1 MAASDTRGPLAGLRV
16 LDLTEHMA
24 GPFCT
29 MILADMGAEVLK
41 VERPG
46 KGDSS
51 RSMGDGAERNPFFR
65 YINRNKKSVT
75 LDYKG
80 PVGREVFLRL
90 VRSVDVLVE
99 NYRATVMERAGL
111 GYAVLAGENP
121 RLVYAQLSGFGAD
134 GPYRDK
140 GGLDLIAQGM
150 GGLMH
155 VTGEPDG
162 PPTSVGQPICDLGT
176 GMWGVQGILAALYE
190 RERTGHGQKV
200 DCSLLETALGFSGW
214 TGAAWL
220 VDGREPTR
228 QGARHRQNAPY
239 QRFATQDGYMMIGAA
254 TQYLWER
261 CARALG
267 RGEWINDLR
276 FRRNTDRLR
285 HREALEK
292 EIERVLGTQ
301 PTAHWVAALDAA
313 GVPSGPVNTYTQL
326 FADPQVRH
334 LEMVVHA
341 DDPELGRV
349 PHVRMPVRLSRSQVA
364 VRSVAPKLAHGRGP
378 ERARIH
384 PGRAGGAQARARD
397 LTAGRGSAAEGI
409 PRPEPGG
416 DRTPRHPGGKDLVLD
431 TLALEDEQAIEAG
444 RHVDRAVAAVEA
456 QHAAVARPPGGVGVV
471 DRRHATV
478 RATAGWRR
486 ERVAMA
492 RVDGAS
498 SRVPGNLDLH
508 PVEPEIGLAVQR
520 VPQGEE
526 DGPERGE
533 LRGHLVGIDP
543 RDRVAADGSVDTIR
557 GTPAE
562 SRRA

>member
-1 MAASDTRGPLAGLRV
+1 MAPTDAQGPLAGLRV

-51 RSMGDGAERNPFFR
+51 RAMGEGGERNPFFR
-65 YINRNKKSVT
+65 YINRNKKSVS

-80 PVGREVFLRL
+80 PAGREVFLRL

-111 GYAVLAGENP
+111 GYAALAAENP

-155 VTGEPDG
+155 VTGEADG

-190 RERTGHGQKV
+190 RQRTGRGQKV

-214 TGAAWL
+214 TSAAWL

-239 QRFATQDGYMMIGAA
+239 QRFATQDGHMMIGAA
-254 TQYLWER
+254 TQDLWER

-267 RGEWINDLR
+267 RGEWIDDPR
-276 FRRNTDRLR
+276 FRRNADRLR
-285 HREALEK
+285 HRETLEK
-292 EIERVLGTQ
+292 EIEQVLGTQ
-301 PTAHWVAALDAA
+301 PTARWVAALDAA
-313 GVPSGPVNTYTQL
+313 GVPSGPVNTYAQV
-326 FADPQVRH
+326 FDDPQVRH
-334 LEMVVHA
+334 LGMVTHA

-349 PHVRMPVRLSRSQVA
+349 PHVRTPVRLSRSRVA
-364 VRSVAPKLAHGRGP
+364 VRSVAPKL
-378 ERARIH
+378 
-384 PGRAGGAQARARD
+384 GADTAEVLQGLGYTPADVESLRQARA
-397 LTAGRGSAAEGI
+397 I
-409 PRPEPGG
+409 
-416 DRTPRHPGGKDLVLD
+416 
-431 TLALEDEQAIEAG
+431 
-444 RHVDRAVAAVEA
+444 
-456 QHAAVARPPGGVGVV
+456 
-471 DRRHATV
+471 
-478 RATAGWRR
+478 
-486 ERVAMA
+486 
-492 RVDGAS
+492 
-498 SRVPGNLDLH
+498 
-508 PVEPEIGLAVQR
+508 
-520 VPQGEE
+520 
-526 DGPERGE
+526 
-533 LRGHLVGIDP
+533 
-543 RDRVAADGSVDTIR
+543 
-557 GTPAE
+557 
-562 SRRA
+562 

>member
-1 MAASDTRGPLAGLRV
+1 MAASDTQGPLAGLRV

-51 RSMGDGAERNPFFR
+51 RSMGDGAQRNPFFR

-111 GYAVLAGENP
+111 GYAALAAENP

-155 VTGEPDG
+155 VTGEADG

-176 GMWGVQGILAALYE
+176 GMWGVQGILAALYD

-254 TQYLWER
+254 TQELWER

-267 RGEWINDLR
+267 RSEWIDDPR

-285 HREALEK
+285 HREVLEK
-292 EIERVLGTQ
+292 EIEHVLATR
-301 PTAHWVAALDAA
+301 PTAQWVATFDAA
-313 GVPSGPVNTYTQL
+313 GVPSGPVNSYAQL

-334 LEMVVHA
+334 LGIVAHA

-349 PHVRMPVRLSRSQVA
+349 PHVRTPVRLSRSMVA
-364 VRSVAPKLAHGRGP
+364 VRSVAPKLGAHTAEVLSGLGYGP
-378 ERARIH
+378 
-384 PGRAGGAQARARD
+384 
-397 LTAGRGSAAEGI
+397 AEL
-409 PRPEPGG
+409 E
-416 DRTPRHPGGKDLVLD
+416 
-431 TLALEDEQAIEAG
+431 TL
-444 RHVDRAVAAVEA
+444 
-456 QHAAVARPPGGVGVV
+456 
-471 DRRHATV
+471 
-478 RATAGWRR
+478 RR
-486 ERVAMA
+486 ERV
-492 RVDGAS
+492 V
-498 SRVPGNLDLH
+498 
-508 PVEPEIGLAVQR
+508 
-520 VPQGEE
+520 
-526 DGPERGE
+526 
-533 LRGHLVGIDP
+533 
-543 RDRVAADGSVDTIR
+543 
-557 GTPAE
+557 
-562 SRRA
+562 

>member
-111 GYAVLAGENP
+111 GYAALAAENP

-220 VDGREPTR
+220 VDGQEPTR

-239 QRFATQDGYMMIGAA
+239 QRFATQDGHMMIGAA
-254 TQYLWER
+254 TQELWER

-267 RGEWINDLR
+267 RAEWIGDPR
-276 FRRNTDRLR
+276 FRRNPDRLR
-285 HREALEK
+285 HREVLEK
-292 EIERVLGTQ
+292 EIEHVLATR
-301 PTAHWVAALDAA
+301 PTAHWVAAFDAA
-313 GVPSGPVNTYTQL
+313 GVPSGPVNSYAQV

-334 LEMVVHA
+334 LGIVAHA

-349 PHVRMPVRLSRSQVA
+349 PHVRTPVRLSRSMVA
-364 VRSVAPKLAHGRGP
+364 VRSVAPKLGAHTAEVLSGLGYGP
-378 ERARIH
+378 
-384 PGRAGGAQARARD
+384 
-397 LTAGRGSAAEGI
+397 AEL
-409 PRPEPGG
+409 E
-416 DRTPRHPGGKDLVLD
+416 
-431 TLALEDEQAIEAG
+431 TL
-444 RHVDRAVAAVEA
+444 
-456 QHAAVARPPGGVGVV
+456 
-471 DRRHATV
+471 
-478 RATAGWRR
+478 RR
-486 ERVAMA
+486 ERIV
-492 RVDGAS
+492 
-498 SRVPGNLDLH
+498 
-508 PVEPEIGLAVQR
+508 
-520 VPQGEE
+520 
-526 DGPERGE
+526 
-533 LRGHLVGIDP
+533 
-543 RDRVAADGSVDTIR
+543 
-557 GTPAE
+557 
-562 SRRA
+562 